1 MIQHDPRCDERHTP
15 RQRCNRRMTLA
26 AARLA
31 RLAVDAAVAEPPE
44 EHAPQASEFVPEP
57 DPVRDAVATIDLP
70 APTAYASREWN
81 ETAASVEQVRRPP
94 SVPAPRP
101 IVQSDPGR
109 NAALIGAAFGFVL
122 LLFAVRRRRQPT
134 DS

>member
-44 EHAPQASEFVPEP
+44 EHAPEASEFVPEP
-57 DPVRDAVATIDLP
+57 DPVREAVATIDLP

-81 ETAASVEQVRRPP
+81 ETADAVEQAHRPP
-94 SVPAPRP
+94 AAHALHP
-101 IVQSDPGR
+101 IAQSDPGR
-109 NAALIGAAFGFVL
+109 TAALLGGALGFIL
-122 LLFAVRRRRQPT
+122 LLVMMRRRQPT